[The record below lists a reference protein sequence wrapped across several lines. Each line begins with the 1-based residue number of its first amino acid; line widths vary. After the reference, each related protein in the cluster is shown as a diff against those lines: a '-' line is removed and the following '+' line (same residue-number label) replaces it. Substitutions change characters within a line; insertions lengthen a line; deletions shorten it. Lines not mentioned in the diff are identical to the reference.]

1 MSVFPLFFDGNGVYA
16 GVYVCIRTHTH
27 TAREILRCEPR
38 GRDETPGGPEESRW
52 TESRHTYICI
62 CVQSTRVYVYVRRRD
77 EILD

>member
-1 MSVFPLFFDGNGVYA
+1 VYA

-52 TESRHTYICI
+52 TESRQICIRI
-62 CVQSTRVYVYVRRRD
+62 CVQSTHVHIHAVRRD
-77 EILD
+77 EIMD